1 MNQTWLATAFFFA
14 LFLLIL
20 YGAFLI
26 LRPFLAAITWAVIL
40 AILFYPL
47 YAWLVRLSRG
57 RSTLAGLII
66 VAAIAL
72 LVVVPGVELAWFL
85 SEEAV
90 ELVQSVRSLINGEGV
105 AEWTAKPWVQQIR
118 GWWDLL
124 SFRLMDLKI
133 NWRELT
139 VQAAQAS
146 SSILVGQVKGL
157 AQNVLL
163 FAVNFVIVLV
173 TLFFL
178 LRDGA
183 EFTSRLRRLLPM
195 DREHQERLFQNIA
208 NAVTAV
214 VHGCLLVAMIQGLLA
229 GLAFWLAGVPYSA
242 LWGVVTAFAALI
254 PLGGTTLVTIP
265 ASLYLFLQG
274 DNFKGIILLAWCLGV
289 VVTIDNVLKPIFI
302 GSRMQIPTIVLLFG
316 ILGGLAVFGALG
328 LILGPVLFAL
338 LAALIDLYDEEY
350 RLSRDP

>member
-1 MNQTWLATAFFFA
+1 VNQTWLVTAFFFA
-14 LFLLIL
+14 LFLLIF

-26 LRPFLAAITWAVIL
+26 LTPFLAAITWALIF
-40 AILFYPL
+40 AILVFPL
-47 YAWLVRLSRG
+47 HIWLIRLLRG
-57 RSTLAGLII
+57 RAALAAIII
-66 VAAIAL
+66 VALIAL
-72 LVVVPGVELAWFL
+72 LVVVPGVELVWFL
-85 SEEAV
+85 SDEAV
-90 ELVQSVRSLINGEGV
+90 ELVQSVCSLLSDEG
-105 AEWTAKPWVQQIR
+105 APAWTAKPWVQQILS
-118 GWWDLL
+118 WWNLF
-124 SFRLMDLKI
+124 SFRLMDFKI
-133 NWRELT
+133 NWKELT
-139 VQAAQAS
+139 VQAAQS
-146 SSILVGQVKGL
+146 SSSVLVGQVKGL
-157 AQNVLL
+157 AQNILL
-163 FAVNFVIVLV
+163 FTVNFVIVLV

-183 EFTSRLRRLLPM
+183 GFTSRLRRLLPM
-195 DREHQERLFQNIA
+195 DREHQERLFQNIV

-229 GLAFWLAGVPYSA
+229 GLAFWLTGVPYSA

-274 DNFKGIILLAWCLGV
+274 DNIMGIILLAWCLGV
-289 VVTIDNVLKPIFI
+289 VIDNVLKPIFI
-302 GSRMQIPTIVLLFG
+302 GSIQMPTIFLLFG

-350 RLSRDP
+350 RFSGNE